1 MKKEIGDS
9 LQVMTA
15 NGSAIGLNLTSCNEI
30 LTFISLV
37 LAIAFTIYKF
47 TKDAQKEKINKGAS
61 HPKWGKVEDAKE
73 IKERRFIANVKGAK
87 ISAIFLK

>member
-30 LTFISLV
+30 LTFISLL
-37 LAIAFTIYKF
+37 LAITFTIYKF
-47 TKDAQKEKINKGAS
+47 SKDAKKEKNK
-61 HPKWGKVEDAKE
+61 
-73 IKERRFIANVKGAK
+73 
-87 ISAIFLK
+87 